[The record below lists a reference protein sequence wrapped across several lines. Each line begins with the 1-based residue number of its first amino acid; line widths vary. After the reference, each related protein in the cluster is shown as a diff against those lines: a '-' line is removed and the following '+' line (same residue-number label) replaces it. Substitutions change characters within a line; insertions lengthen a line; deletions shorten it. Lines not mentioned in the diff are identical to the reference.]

1 MASSKPRKP
10 PSKSAAQTQAKTHS
24 KAPGKLRIV
33 GGVFKR
39 TPLPVAQVEGLRPTP
54 ERLRETLFNWLGGDL
69 TGWRCLDLFAGTGV
83 LGFEA
88 ASRGASLVLLNDSH
102 KTAHAQLQKNAEL
115 IKTRQGAD
123 GLELQVRCQD
133 GISLLQSGVGAPFDV
148 IFLDPPFAQEKLYL
162 QAISAIKPVNAAWPA
177 IYLEANQAWNGA
189 DLGAQLA
196 DLGWR
201 VAKHSKVGAVHGH
214 LLESVQ
220 S

>member
-1 MASSKPRKP
+1 MASSKPRKTAHQAP
-10 PSKSAAQTQAKTHS
+10 AHSA
-24 KAPGKLRIV
+24 APGKLRIV

-39 TPLPVAQVEGLRPTP
+39 TPLPIATVEGLRPTP

-69 TGWRCLDLFAGTGV
+69 TGWRCLDLFAGTGA

-88 ASRGASLVLLNDSH
+88 ASRGASFVLLNDANKSAY
-102 KTAHAQLQKNAEL
+102 TQLQKNAAL
-115 IKTRQGAD
+115 LKTRQGAEH
-123 GLELQVRCQD
+123 LELQVRCQD
-133 GISLLQSGVGAPFDV
+133 GIALLQSGVAAPFDV
-148 IFLDPPFAQEKLYL
+148 IFLDPPFAQDKLYL

-177 IYLEANQAWNGA
+177 IYLEANKAWNDA
-189 DLGAQLA
+189 ESAVQLA

-214 LLESVQ
+214 VLEAVQ